1 MSDKIRALY
10 TLLKKYT
17 QKIDYS
23 GSSGKSLNLP
33 DFDLYPDDYLSFAKE
48 DLQEWDG
55 QKEDLQ
61 KTKALISCVSK
72 SQKGV
77 RRSNRVFFRG
87 LRSF

>member
-23 GSSGKSLNLP
+23 GSTGQSLTLP
-33 DFDLYPDDYLSFAKE
+33 DFDLYPDD
-48 DLQEWDG
+48 LQEWDG
-55 QKEDLQ
+55 QKEELQ
-61 KTKALISCVSK
+61 KTKALISCVS
-72 SQKGV
+72 SV

>member
-1 MSDKIRALY
+1 MSDKIRDLY

-23 GSSGKSLNLP
+23 GSSGKSLTLP

-55 QKEDLQ
+55 QKEELQ
-61 KTKALISCVSK
+61 KTKALISCVS
-72 SQKGV
+72 SV